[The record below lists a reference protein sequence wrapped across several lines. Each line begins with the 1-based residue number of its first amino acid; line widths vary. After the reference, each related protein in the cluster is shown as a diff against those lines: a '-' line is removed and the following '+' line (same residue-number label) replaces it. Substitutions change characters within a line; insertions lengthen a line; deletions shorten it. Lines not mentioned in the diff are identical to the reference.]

1 MKKIK
6 TTLNEFL
13 GNGIIIEG
21 ITFDNGKFIFNYQ
34 NDTDKDI
41 IYLEQDFD
49 NKSEIN
55 DNVYYFGYKFNDGID
70 GRIKS
75 EFLKQLKYR
84 DLSSIKNDDYK
95 NFIKNSINSLNRK
108 VNLAKIDLII
118 YPETKSPLVMDILK
132 YIYGFTSPTI
142 KSVELVKNAIQN
154 IEFDY
159 DNFEVLISNNKLS
172 SSDKKVLRN
181 NIENIMKDVKSN
193 AYFSIAKSIK
203 KPKYREYFKNFLI
216 FKNKSDEDLIRTIQ
230 SDRNILIIDDINTS
244 GTTIKEL
251 LRNINF
257 INPDNDKII
266 FTLLGK

>member
-1 MKKIK
+1 MKTSIK
-6 TTLNEFL
+6 EFTDDYYK
-13 GNGIIIEG
+13 NMIIEG
-21 ITFDNGKFIFNYQ
+21 ISFKDNKFTFDFN
-34 NDTDKDI
+34 NDHEKDA

-49 NKSEIN
+49 NISEIN
-55 DNVYYFGYKFNDGID
+55 DNVYYFSYKFNDNID

-75 EFLKQLKYR
+75 EFIKQIKYR
-84 DLSSIKNDDYK
+84 DLSTIKNDDYN
-95 NFIKNSINSLNRK
+95 NFIKKSVNILNKK

-118 YPETKSPLVMDILK
+118 YPETKSPLVIDILK
-132 YIYGFTSPTI
+132 YIYGFTAPTYKTI
-142 KSVELVKNAIQN
+142 ELVKNAIEN

-159 DNFEVLISNNKLS
+159 DAFNVHISNLQLS

-181 NIENIMKDVKSN
+181 NIENLMKNIKSN
-193 AYFSIAKSIK
+193 TYFSIAKSIK

-216 FKNKSDEDLIRTIQ
+216 FKNENDKKIIKSIQ
-230 SDRNILIIDDINTS
+230 TDSNILIIDDINTS

-266 FTLLGK
+266 FTLLEN